1 MKKNLISVVLP
12 VWNQEMGHLKKCIDS
27 ILFQTYSELELIIVY
42 KKSNESDTDFYNLI
56 EQYSDK
62 RIKIINDKNKGL
74 PHARNDGITNSE
86 GEFVAVMDG
95 DDFCELNR
103 FERQLD
109 FKRKHNYNLVG
120 SWVHWVS
127 NDGKLIAESVTPST
141 HHDIRKKIMYRCPIY
156 HPTVLMDRQMLD
168 DIGMYNTRFVV
179 GEDYELYLKAIS
191 KGYKV
196 GIVPEF
202 LVNMRLTPDSVSRGS
217 TWKKLRL
224 YTIRA
229 KNLAIL
235 HYGFHRPLDIICYLP
250 TPFTYFISP
259 KLAMKGRKI
268 LNRYTGK
275 NFFEYTHVF
284 E

>member
-12 VWNQEMGHLKKCIDS
+12 VWKKEIPHLKKCIDS
-27 ILFQTYSELELIIVY
+27 VLSQTYSEFELIIIY
-42 KKSNESDTDFYNLI
+42 KKSIEYDVDFYNLI
-56 EQYSDK
+56 SQYHDK
-62 RIKIINDKNKGL
+62 KIKIIDDQNKGL
-74 PHARNDGITNSE
+74 PYARNDGITNSD
-86 GEFVAVMDG
+86 GEYVAVMDA
-95 DDFCELNR
+95 DDFCETNR

-109 FKRKHNYNLVG
+109 FKRKHDYNLVG

-127 NDGKLIAESVTPST
+127 NDGKLIADSVTPST
-141 HHDIRKKIMYRCPIY
+141 HQEIRKKIIYRDPIY
-156 HPTVLMDRQMLD
+156 HPTVLMDRKMLD
-168 DIGMYNTRFVV
+168 DIGLYNTKFIL
-179 GEDYELYLKAIS
+179 GEDYELFLRVIS

-224 YTIRA
+224 YTIKA
-229 KNLAIL
+229 KNKAII
-235 HYGFHRPLDIICYLP
+235 HYGFRRPRDILYYLP

-259 KLAMKGRKI
+259 KLAMKVRKI

-275 NFFEYTHVF
+275 KFFEYTQVY